1 MWVLGT
7 ELGPSG
13 RTACS
18 VNHWVLPQLC
28 AHLSLFPIL
37 YLWEATES
45 DVTLAVG
52 SIFCRLLNI
61 LHEKANTLRWRNWI
75 MLSSCLVHVVIRYC
89 LHLCLLP
96 FQSFILLSVSSGY
109 LQWKM
114 WCAVIQ
120 LIVKKKSNT
129 KAPEIYISL
138 KIIFHTFLAS
148 FHLISLGI
156 FALLHKGYF
165 VA

>member
-28 AHLSLFPIL
+28 VHLSLFPIL
-37 YLWEATES
+37 YLWEAAES
-45 DVTLAVG
+45 DVTLAIG

-96 FQSFILLSVSSGY
+96 FQSFILLSVFSGY

-120 LIVKKKSNT
+120 LIVEKKTIKHKNSRNLYFF
-129 KAPEIYISL
+129 KNHFSYIFS
-138 KIIFHTFLAS
+138 IIS
-148 FHLISLGI
+148 FNI
-156 FALLHKGYF
+156 FRNLCF
-165 VA
+165 TT